1 MVIYVDSDYCCHT
14 SNHDGEYR
22 EFDVP
27 FFDDKCTELI
37 EGYRYVPAGETWM
50 REDGEVFVGEMIA
63 PAVNFDELDA
73 AQREHERNMLAE
85 YEALINEL
93 YSEVAAE

>member
-1 MVIYVDSDYCCHT
+1 MKIFIDDDFRCHT
-14 SNHDGEYR
+14 SNPNGEYR

-37 EGYRYVPAGETWM
+37 EGYRYVPAGETWT
-50 REDGEVFVGEMIA
+50 RNDGEVFKGEMIS
-63 PAVNFDELDA
+63 PAVDYAVLDD
-73 AQREHERNMLAE
+73 AQRDYLLAE